1 MAMATSEE
9 IVAELTGI
17 TGLDTVSAAQ
27 VVDMA
32 RMDPPGAAQLL
43 QAYEAAMAD
52 GTPSFIEKAWTALQ
66 VGLNIAM
73 PLASALE
80 TIAGVPGALKSI

>member
-1 MAMATSEE
+1 MHEDL
-9 IVAELTGI
+9 IAELTGI
-17 TGLDTVSAAQ
+17 TGLDTAAAAQ
-27 VVDMA
+27 VVKLA
-32 RMDPPGAAQLL
+32 EVDPPGAAQLL

-73 PLASALE
+73 PLVGALE
-80 TIAGVPGALKSI
+80 TIAGIPPALKSL